1 MDYALILVGLVALI
15 FGGDILVRGA
25 SGIAKKMKLSPLVV
39 GMTVVA
45 FGTSSPELMVSV
57 NAALMDSPE
66 IALGNV
72 IGSNIANVTMI
83 LGITVLI
90 YPLLI
95 DKNSKFIDWPVMLFA
110 SILFYL
116 FALNGRISSLEGTI
130 FFAGLVVFTIFLIR
144 QSFKNNKATE
154 EASHE
159 KIPNIW
165 LSIGKNI
172 AGLVLLYFGSEWLV
186 SGSINVAKNF
196 RIEERIIGVTVV
208 AVGTSLP
215 ELAASIMAALRKEDG
230 IAIGNL
236 VGSNIFNILG
246 VIGLT
251 AIINPT
257 QVSDKII
264 NPDMYLMLAITL
276 AIGMILFCWKKIARW
291 HGVVLLLSYIVYVFI
306 TVKS

>member
-95 DKNSKFIDWPVMLFA
+95 DKNSKFIDWPVMLIA

-144 QSFKNNKATE
+144 QSFKNNKKTCIWTE
-154 EASHE
+154 KPPPCKNCGHE
-159 KIPNIW
+159 IRWGLQNLSFKRKIRSFLVAPQFKKPKGMHAEM
-165 LSIGKNI
+165 SDSKNAVNVVFSTGHWCKLWFI
-172 AGLVLLYFGSEWLV
+172 VL
-186 SGSINVAKNF
+186 
-196 RIEERIIGVTVV
+196 
-208 AVGTSLP
+208 
-215 ELAASIMAALRKEDG
+215 
-230 IAIGNL
+230 
-236 VGSNIFNILG
+236 
-246 VIGLT
+246 
-251 AIINPT
+251 NP
-257 QVSDKII
+257 
-264 NPDMYLMLAITL
+264 P
-276 AIGMILFCWKKIARW
+276 
-291 HGVVLLLSYIVYVFI
+291 
-306 TVKS
+306 